1 MHNRRCCRISQPPA
15 VDTGLHTGGCVDPLN
30 EIVASPAFTLTVAF
44 VDSLSILEPGRCIRE
59 QAGNFKSVVQVGVSC
74 ASDTLA
80 YKV

>member
-1 MHNRRCCRISQPPA
+1 
-15 VDTGLHTGGCVDPLN
+15 LN
-30 EIVASPAFTLTVAF
+30 EIVASPAFTLTVAV

-59 QAGNFKSVVQVGVSC
+59 QAGNFKSVVQVGGPA